1 MGGEYRREGEG
12 DIVRVRLTTN
22 EREKEVVD
30 VGEKERRDNGR
41 EGER

>member
-1 MGGEYRREGEG
+1 VG
-12 DIVRVRLTTN
+12 DIVRVRLTNN

-30 VGEKERRDNGR
+30 VGEKERRYSGR